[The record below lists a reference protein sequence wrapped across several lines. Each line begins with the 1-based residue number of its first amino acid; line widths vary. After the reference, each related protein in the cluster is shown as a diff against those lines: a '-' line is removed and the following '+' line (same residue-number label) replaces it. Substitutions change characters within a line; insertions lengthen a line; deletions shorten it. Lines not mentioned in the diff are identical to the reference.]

1 MTKDVLVTISGM
13 QHDIGDEA
21 IELITDGAYYF
32 RNGKHYVLYEEQ
44 PESNESI
51 TKNIVKFNGEQF
63 EMTKK
68 GGNNSYL
75 LFNKDQKTSTI
86 YQTPA
91 GPMQINVTTHDF
103 SVTETEEELAV
114 NIKYALDINYNF
126 ISECEVNFKVQ
137 AR

>member
-13 QHDIGDEA
+13 QFDIEDEA
-21 IELITDGAYYF
+21 IELITDGMYYLK
-32 RNGKHYVLYEEQ
+32 NGKHYILYEEQ
-44 PESNESI
+44 PESSEPV
-51 TKNIVKFNGEQF
+51 TKNIVKFNDEQF

-75 LFNKDQKTSTI
+75 LFNKGQKTSTI

-91 GPMQINVTTHDF
+91 GPMQINVTTHDI
-103 SVTETEEELAV
+103 SVTETEKELTV

>member
-13 QHDIGDEA
+13 QFDIEDEA
-21 IELITDGAYYF
+21 IELITDGMYYLK
-32 RNGKHYVLYEEQ
+32 NGKHYILYEEQ
-44 PESNESI
+44 PESSEPV
-51 TKNIVKFNGEQF
+51 TKNIVKFNDEQF

-75 LFNKDQKTSTI
+75 LFNKGQKTSTI

-103 SVTETEEELAV
+103 SVTETEKELTV

>member
-13 QHDIGDEA
+13 QFDIEDEA
-21 IELITDGAYYF
+21 IELVTDGTYYLK
-32 RNGKHYVLYEEQ
+32 NGKHYILFEEQ
-44 PESNESI
+44 PESSEPV

-75 LFNKDQKTSTI
+75 LFNKNQKTSTI

-91 GPMQINVTTHDF
+91 GPMQINVSTHDF
-103 SVTETEEELAV
+103 CLTETEDEMV
-114 NIKYALDINYNF
+114 VTIKYALDINYNF